1 MAVEITLPKLGLTM
15 EEGTVEEWLVADG
28 DVISVGTPLLRLA
41 TDKIDVDVEA
51 EAEGILARAVPDGT
65 TLPPGAVLGWLLE
78 AGEAAPGGASALPGV
93 PVTPE
98 PSGDATVAGGAGPS
112 TSGSSNHGTEAGHEG
127 GRQFSS
133 PNARRVAAELGVDIS
148 QVRGTGPNG
157 RVISEDVEDAV
168 AAGTPRTT
176 SPLARRDA
184 QQAGI
189 DINSVQTD
197 SGFVT
202 RKDVRDAISSQAAS
216 PAPSNAP
223 YATDATPAT
232 SAPSAAEAAKP
243 AVASTPAP
251 TANGIARL
259 QETASIIPMKGMR
272 GTIAARMVQSLT
284 EMAQLTHGYEVT
296 MDAVVD
302 LRATLKEQY
311 RDLGLQVPSLND
323 FVVRAASLALR
334 KHPILNA
341 TIVDK
346 EIHLLR
352 HIHMGMAVAVPG
364 GLMVPVIRDAD
375 TLSIFELA
383 RVTREL
389 AEDCRSG
396 SISLDTLEGGTFA
409 VTSLGT
415 YGVDMFTPV
424 INPGNVG
431 ILGVGRLRESGRWE
445 GERFVK
451 TQVLTLSL
459 TFDHRVVD
467 GAPAAEFLQTVNG
480 LLARPLVLLPGA

>member
-1 MAVEITLPKLGLTM
+1 V
-15 EEGTVEEWLVADG
+15 V
-28 DVISVGTPLLRLA
+28 
-41 TDKIDVDVEA
+41 
-51 EAEGILARAVPDGT
+51 
-65 TLPPGAVLGWLLE
+65 
-78 AGEAAPGGASALPGV
+78 
-93 PVTPE
+93 
-98 PSGDATVAGGAGPS
+98 
-112 TSGSSNHGTEAGHEG
+112 
-127 GRQFSS
+127 
-133 PNARRVAAELGVDIS
+133 
-148 QVRGTGPNG
+148 
-157 RVISEDVEDAV
+157 SEDVEAAA
-168 AAGTPRTT
+168 AAGSAKIT

-184 QQAGI
+184 AQAGI
-189 DINSVQTD
+189 DINAVQTD
-197 SGFVT
+197 NGFVT
-202 RKDVRDAISSQAAS
+202 RKDVRDAISGQVISTPTQA
-216 PAPSNAP
+216 PAA
-223 YATDATPAT
+223 ATG
-232 SAPSAAEAAKP
+232 
-243 AVASTPAP
+243 AVASV
-251 TANGIARL
+251 

-284 EMAQLTHGYEVT
+284 EMAQLTHGFEVT

-323 FVVRAASLALR
+323 FIVRAASLALR
-334 KHPILNA
+334 KHPILNS

-346 EIHLLR
+346 EIHLLS

-389 AEDCRSG
+389 AEDCRAG
-396 SISLDTLEGGTFA
+396 SISLDALEGGTFA

-431 ILGVGRLRESGRWE
+431 ILGVGRLREGGKWE

-467 GAPAAEFLQTVNG
+467 GAPAAEFLQTINE

>member
-1 MAVEITLPKLGLTM
+1 MAIEVTLPKLGLTM
-15 EEGTVEEWLVADG
+15 EEGTLEEWLVNDG
-28 DVISVGTPLLRLA
+28 DLITVGTPLLRLA

-51 EAEGILARAVPDGT
+51 EADGIMARAVPNGT
-65 TLPPGAVLGWLLE
+65 TLPPGAVLGWLLAPGE
-78 AGEAAPGGASALPGV
+78 VAPAGAAPVAAAAV
-93 PVTPE
+93 ADEVNPVAAAAP
-98 PSGDATVAGGAGPS
+98 AAAVV
-112 TSGSSNHGTEAGHEG
+112 HEG
-127 GRQFSS
+127 GRQFIS
-133 PNARRVAAELGVDIS
+133 PNARRVAEQLGVDVS
-148 QVRGTGPNG
+148 QLVGTGPNG
-157 RVISEDVEDAV
+157 RVVSEDVE
-168 AAGTPRTT
+168 AAAASGSAKIT

-184 QQAGI
+184 AQAGI
-189 DINSVQTD
+189 DIKSVQTD
-197 SGFVT
+197 TGFVT
-202 RKDVRDAISSQAAS
+202 RKDVRDAISGQVVTP
-216 PAPSNAP
+216 PAP
-223 YATDATPAT
+223 
-232 SAPSAAEAAKP
+232 AAKAG
-243 AVASTPAP
+243 AVASM
-251 TANGIARL
+251 

-284 EMAQLTHGYEVT
+284 EMAQLTHGFEVT

-302 LRATLKEQY
+302 LRGTLKEQY

-323 FVVRAASLALR
+323 FIVRAASLALR
-334 KHPILNA
+334 KHPILNS

-346 EIHLLR
+346 EIHLLS

-383 RVTREL
+383 RITREL
-389 AEDCRSG
+389 AEDCRAG
-396 SISLDTLEGGTFA
+396 SISLDALEGGTFA

-431 ILGVGRLRESGRWE
+431 ILGVGRLREGGKWE

-467 GAPAAEFLQTVNG
+467 GAPAAEFLQTVNE

>member
-1 MAVEITLPKLGLTM
+1 VAIEVTLPKLGLTM
-15 EEGTVEEWLVADG
+15 EEGTLEEWLVNDG

-51 EAEGILARAVPDGT
+51 EAEGIMARAVPNGT
-65 TLPPGAVLGWLLE
+65 TLPPGAVLGWLL
-78 AGEAAPGGASALPGV
+78 APGEAAPAGAAPAATPVATAAESA
-93 PVTPE
+93 
-98 PSGDATVAGGAGPS
+98 SPS
-112 TSGSSNHGTEAGHEG
+112 TTAAPAAPIVHEG
-127 GRQFSS
+127 GRQFVS
-133 PNARRVAAELGVDIS
+133 PNARRVAEQLGVYVA
-148 QVRGTGPNG
+148 QVAGTGPNG
-157 RVISEDVEDAV
+157 RVVSEDVEAAA
-168 AAGTPRTT
+168 AAGSAKIT

-184 QQAGI
+184 AQAGI
-189 DINSVQTD
+189 DINAVQTE

-202 RKDVRDAISSQAAS
+202 RKDVRDAISGQVVTPAAPAAAAAS
-216 PAPSNAP
+216 
-223 YATDATPAT
+223 
-232 SAPSAAEAAKP
+232 
-243 AVASTPAP
+243 AVASM
-251 TANGIARL
+251 

-284 EMAQLTHGYEVT
+284 EMAQLTHGFEVT

-323 FVVRAASLALR
+323 FIVRAASLALR
-334 KHPILNA
+334 KHPILNS

-346 EIHLLR
+346 EIHLLS

-389 AEDCRSG
+389 AEDCRAG
-396 SISLDTLEGGTFA
+396 SISLDALEGGTFA

-431 ILGVGRLRESGRWE
+431 ILGVGRLRDGGKWE

-467 GAPAAEFLQTVNG
+467 GAPAAEFLQTINE

>member
-1 MAVEITLPKLGLTM
+1 M
-15 EEGTVEEWLVADG
+15 
-28 DVISVGTPLLRLA
+28 
-41 TDKIDVDVEA
+41 
-51 EAEGILARAVPDGT
+51 
-65 TLPPGAVLGWLLE
+65 
-78 AGEAAPGGASALPGV
+78 
-93 PVTPE
+93 
-98 PSGDATVAGGAGPS
+98 
-112 TSGSSNHGTEAGHEG
+112 
-127 GRQFSS
+127 
-133 PNARRVAAELGVDIS
+133 
-148 QVRGTGPNG
+148 
-157 RVISEDVEDAV
+157 
-168 AAGTPRTT
+168 
-176 SPLARRDA
+176 
-184 QQAGI
+184 
-189 DINSVQTD
+189 
-197 SGFVT
+197 
-202 RKDVRDAISSQAAS
+202 
-216 PAPSNAP
+216 
-223 YATDATPAT
+223 
-232 SAPSAAEAAKP
+232 
-243 AVASTPAP
+243 
-251 TANGIARL
+251 

-284 EMAQLTHGYEVT
+284 EMAQLTHGFEVT

-302 LRATLKEQY
+302 LRGTLKEQY

-323 FVVRAASLALR
+323 FIVRAASLALR
-334 KHPILNA
+334 KHPILNS

-346 EIHLLR
+346 EIHLLS

-383 RVTREL
+383 RITREL
-389 AEDCRSG
+389 AEDCRAG
-396 SISLDTLEGGTFA
+396 SISLDALEGGTFA

-431 ILGVGRLRESGRWE
+431 ILGVGRLREGGRWE

-467 GAPAAEFLQTVNG
+467 GAPAAEFLQTVNE

>member
-1 MAVEITLPKLGLTM
+1 MAIEVTLPKLGLTM
-15 EEGTVEEWLVADG
+15 EEGTLEEWLVNDG
-28 DVISVGTPLLRLA
+28 DLITVGTPLLRLA

-51 EAEGILARAVPDGT
+51 EADGIMARAVPNGT
-65 TLPPGAVLGWLLE
+65 TLPPGAVLGWLL
-78 AGEAAPGGASALPGV
+78 APGEAAPAGAAPVAAAAVVDEASPVAAAVSA
-93 PVTPE
+93 
-98 PSGDATVAGGAGPS
+98 AAGA
-112 TSGSSNHGTEAGHEG
+112 HEG
-127 GRQFSS
+127 GRQFVS
-133 PNARRVAAELGVDIS
+133 PNARRVAEQLGVDVS
-148 QVRGTGPNG
+148 QVAGTGPNG
-157 RVISEDVEDAV
+157 RVVSEDVEAAA
-168 AAGTPRTT
+168 AAGSAKIT

-184 QQAGI
+184 AQAGI
-189 DINSVQTD
+189 DINAVQTD
-197 SGFVT
+197 TGFVT
-202 RKDVRDAISSQAAS
+202 RKDVRDAISGQVVTP
-216 PAPSNAP
+216 PAP
-223 YATDATPAT
+223 
-232 SAPSAAEAAKP
+232 AAKAG
-243 AVASTPAP
+243 AVASM
-251 TANGIARL
+251 

-284 EMAQLTHGYEVT
+284 EMAQLTHGFEVT

-302 LRATLKEQY
+302 LRGTLKEQY

-323 FVVRAASLALR
+323 FIVRAASLALR
-334 KHPILNA
+334 KHPILNS

-346 EIHLLR
+346 EIHLLS

-383 RVTREL
+383 RITREL
-389 AEDCRSG
+389 AEDCRAG

-431 ILGVGRLRESGRWE
+431 ILGVGRLREGGKWE

-467 GAPAAEFLQTVNG
+467 GAPAAEFLQTVNE

>member
-1 MAVEITLPKLGLTM
+1 VAIEVTLPKLGLTM
-15 EEGTVEEWLVADG
+15 EEGTLEEWLVNDG
-28 DVISVGTPLLRLA
+28 DLITVGTPLLRLA

-51 EAEGILARAVPDGT
+51 EADGIMARAVPNGT
-65 TLPPGAVLGWLLE
+65 TLPPGAVLGWLL
-78 AGEAAPGGASALPGV
+78 APGEAAPAGAA
-93 PVTPE
+93 PVAAAVVVDQASPAAA
-98 PSGDATVAGGAGPS
+98 DAPAAAVV
-112 TSGSSNHGTEAGHEG
+112 HEG
-127 GRQFSS
+127 GRQFVS
-133 PNARRVAAELGVDIS
+133 PNARRVAEQLGVDVS
-148 QVRGTGPNG
+148 QVAGTGPNG
-157 RVISEDVEDAV
+157 RVVSEDVEAAA
-168 AAGTPRTT
+168 AAGSAKIT

-184 QQAGI
+184 AQAGI
-189 DINSVQTD
+189 DINAVQTD
-197 SGFVT
+197 TGFVT
-202 RKDVRDAISSQAAS
+202 RKDVRDAISGQVVTP
-216 PAPSNAP
+216 PAP
-223 YATDATPAT
+223 
-232 SAPSAAEAAKP
+232 AAKAG
-243 AVASTPAP
+243 AVASM
-251 TANGIARL
+251 

-284 EMAQLTHGYEVT
+284 EMAQLTHGFEVT

-302 LRATLKEQY
+302 LRGTLKEQY

-323 FVVRAASLALR
+323 FIVRAASLALR
-334 KHPILNA
+334 KHPILNS

-346 EIHLLR
+346 EIHLLS

-383 RVTREL
+383 RITREL
-389 AEDCRSG
+389 AEDCRAG

-431 ILGVGRLRESGRWE
+431 ILGVGRLREGGKWE

-467 GAPAAEFLQTVNG
+467 GAPAAEFLQTVNE

>member
-1 MAVEITLPKLGLTM
+1 MAIEVTLPKLGLTM
-15 EEGTVEEWLVADG
+15 EEGTLEEWLVNDG
-28 DVISVGTPLLRLA
+28 DLITVGTPLLRLA

-51 EAEGILARAVPDGT
+51 EAEGIIARAVPNGT
-65 TLPPGAVLGWLLE
+65 TLPPGAVLGWLL
-78 AGEAAPGGASALPGV
+78 APGEAAPAGAA
-93 PVTPE
+93 PVAAAAAPIETASPAAAA
-98 PSGDATVAGGAGPS
+98 PVAAVV
-112 TSGSSNHGTEAGHEG
+112 HEG
-127 GRQFSS
+127 GRQFVS
-133 PNARRVAAELGVDIS
+133 PNARRVAEQLGVDVT
-148 QVRGTGPNG
+148 QVAGTGPNG
-157 RVISEDVEDAV
+157 RVVSEDVEAAA
-168 AAGTPRTT
+168 AAGSAKIT

-184 QQAGI
+184 AQAGI
-189 DINSVQTD
+189 DINAVPTD
-197 SGFVT
+197 NGFVT
-202 RKDVRDAISSQAAS
+202 RKDVRDAISGQVVNPPPAA
-216 PAPSNAP
+216 AP
-223 YATDATPAT
+223 TG
-232 SAPSAAEAAKP
+232 
-243 AVASTPAP
+243 AVASM
-251 TANGIARL
+251 

-284 EMAQLTHGYEVT
+284 EMAQLTHGFEVT

-302 LRATLKEQY
+302 LRGTLKEQY

-334 KHPILNA
+334 KHPILNS

-346 EIHLLR
+346 EIHLLS

-383 RVTREL
+383 RITREL
-389 AEDCRSG
+389 AEDCRAG
-396 SISLDTLEGGTFA
+396 SISLDALEGGTFA

-431 ILGVGRLRESGRWE
+431 ILGVGRLRESGKWE

-467 GAPAAEFLQTVNG
+467 GAPAAEFLQTVNE

>member
-1 MAVEITLPKLGLTM
+1 M
-15 EEGTVEEWLVADG
+15 EEGTLEEWLVNDG

-51 EAEGILARAVPDGT
+51 EAEGIMARAVPNGT
-65 TLPPGAVLGWLLE
+65 TLPPGAVLGWLL
-78 AGEAAPGGASALPGV
+78 APGETAPTGAAPIAAPAVAETAV
-93 PVTPE
+93 PAAAPAA
-98 PSGDATVAGGAGPS
+98 ATV
-112 TSGSSNHGTEAGHEG
+112 HEG
-127 GRQFSS
+127 GRQFVS
-133 PNARRVAAELGVDIS
+133 PNARRVADQLGVDVA
-148 QVRGTGPNG
+148 QVAGTGPNG
-157 RVISEDVEDAV
+157 RVVSEDVEAAA
-168 AAGTPRTT
+168 AAGSAKIT

-184 QQAGI
+184 AQAGI
-189 DINSVQTD
+189 DINAVQTD

-202 RKDVRDAISSQAAS
+202 RKDVREAISGQVI
-216 PAPSNAP
+216 
-223 YATDATPAT
+223 TPA
-232 SAPSAAEAAKP
+232 APATAAP
-243 AVASTPAP
+243 GAVASM
-251 TANGIARL
+251 

-284 EMAQLTHGYEVT
+284 EMAQLTHGFEVT

-302 LRATLKEQY
+302 LRGTLKEQY

-323 FVVRAASLALR
+323 FIVRAASLALR
-334 KHPILNA
+334 KHPILNS
-341 TIVDK
+341 TIVEK
-346 EIHLLR
+346 EIHLLS

-389 AEDCRSG
+389 AEDCRAG
-396 SISLDTLEGGTFA
+396 SISLDALEGGTFA

-431 ILGVGRLRESGRWE
+431 ILGVGRLREGGKWE

-451 TQVLTLSL
+451 TQLLTLSL

-467 GAPAAEFLQTVNG
+467 GAPAAEFLQTVNE

>member
-1 MAVEITLPKLGLTM
+1 MAIEVTLPKLGLTM
-15 EEGTVEEWLVADG
+15 EEGTLEEWLVNDG
-28 DVISVGTPLLRLA
+28 DVIEVGTPLLRLA

-51 EAEGILARAVPDGT
+51 EAEGIIARAVPNGT
-65 TLPPGAVLGWLLE
+65 TLPPGAVLGWLL
-78 AGEAAPGGASALPGV
+78 APGESAPSGAAPAAAPAAATAETAA
-93 PVTPE
+93 PVAAAAP
-98 PSGDATVAGGAGPS
+98 AAAVL
-112 TSGSSNHGTEAGHEG
+112 HEG
-127 GRQFSS
+127 GRQFIS
-133 PNARRVAAELGVDIS
+133 PNARRVADELGVDVA
-148 QVRGTGPNG
+148 QVAGTGPNG
-157 RVISEDVEDAV
+157 RVVSEDVEAAA
-168 AAGTPRTT
+168 AAGTAKIT

-184 QQAGI
+184 AAAGI
-189 DINSVQTD
+189 DINAVQTD

-202 RKDVRDAISSQAAS
+202 RKDVRDAISGQVVTPPAAAS
-216 PAPSNAP
+216 PAG
-223 YATDATPAT
+223 
-232 SAPSAAEAAKP
+232 
-243 AVASTPAP
+243 AVASM
-251 TANGIARL
+251 

-284 EMAQLTHGYEVT
+284 EMAQLTHGFEVT

-302 LRATLKEQY
+302 LRGTLKAQY

-323 FVVRAASLALR
+323 FIVRAASLALR
-334 KHPILNA
+334 KHPILNS
-341 TIVDK
+341 TIVGK
-346 EIHLLR
+346 EIHLLS

-383 RVTREL
+383 RITREL
-389 AEDCRSG
+389 AEDCRAG
-396 SISLDTLEGGTFA
+396 SISLDALEGGTFA

-431 ILGVGRLRESGRWE
+431 ILGVGRLRESGKWE

-467 GAPAAEFLQTVNG
+467 GAPAAEFLQTMNE

>member
-1 MAVEITLPKLGLTM
+1 VAIEVTLPKLGLTM
-15 EEGTVEEWLVADG
+15 EEGTLEEWLVNDG
-28 DVISVGTPLLRLA
+28 DVITVGTPLLRLA

-51 EAEGILARAVPDGT
+51 EAEGIIARAVPNGT
-65 TLPPGAVLGWLLE
+65 TLPPGAVLGWLL
-78 AGEAAPGGASALPGV
+78 APGEAAPAGAAPVAAAAAPAEASAPAAPAAAAA
-93 PVTPE
+93 PVTH
-98 PSGDATVAGGAGPS
+98 D
-112 TSGSSNHGTEAGHEG
+112 G
-127 GRQFSS
+127 GRQFVS
-133 PNARRVAAELGVDIS
+133 PNARRVADQLGVDVT
-148 QVRGTGPNG
+148 QVAGTGPHG
-157 RVISEDVEDAV
+157 RVVSEDVEAAA
-168 AAGTPRTT
+168 AAGSAKIT

-184 QQAGI
+184 AQAGI
-189 DINSVQTD
+189 DINAVQTD
-197 SGFVT
+197 NGFVT
-202 RKDVRDAISSQAAS
+202 RKDVRDAISGQVISTPTQA
-216 PAPSNAP
+216 PAA
-223 YATDATPAT
+223 ATG
-232 SAPSAAEAAKP
+232 
-243 AVASTPAP
+243 AVASV
-251 TANGIARL
+251 

-284 EMAQLTHGYEVT
+284 EMAQLTHGFEVT

-323 FVVRAASLALR
+323 FIVRAASLALR
-334 KHPILNA
+334 KHPILNS

-346 EIHLLR
+346 EIHLLS

-389 AEDCRSG
+389 AEDCRAG
-396 SISLDTLEGGTFA
+396 SISLDALEGGTFA

-431 ILGVGRLRESGRWE
+431 ILGVGRLREGGKWE

-467 GAPAAEFLQTVNG
+467 GAPAAEFLQTINE